1 MKIKYK
7 NGVVS
12 SVSAWVFDIA
22 LLLQNN
28 EVVGVNNPI
37 KTVDLL
43 YSNKSSLSNTF
54 LTLRKLSAELCS
66 KIRKADE
73 ININLRK
80 LALDGYLN
88 TSLSSLLK
96 EEII

>member
-1 MKIKYK
+1 M
-7 NGVVS
+7 
-12 SVSAWVFDIA
+12 FDIA
-22 LLLQNN
+22 LFLQNH

-37 KTVDLL
+37 NSVDLV

-54 LTLRKLSAELCS
+54 LTQRKLSAELSS

-88 TSLSSLLK
+88 TSFSSLLK